1 MPSENRNPR
10 VRREVRADGSPVPH
24 PSFRNNLEGGIQEME
39 LTPIGYLSCPQKYRF
54 EMPRQG
60 AFAHNVGRIVLNDDP
75 RLADAC
81 HDLEGVERIWVL
93 FLFHLNS
100 GWRPFVRPPVSPG
113 GRRIGTFATRAPFR
127 PNPIGLSCVELERV
141 ERNILH
147 IRNFDLLDG
156 TPVLDLKPYVPAS
169 DSFPDSRVGW
179 LEQAEEKAFRIVY
192 SDAARNRIGWI
203 RENGGPDLENFC
215 SVQLTLDPFNR
226 KRKRLERDSE
236 GNWRI
241 GCRTWQVVFHAEEKR
256 IFVTSVLSHYSSGEL
271 AEVEDRYG
279 DKKLHR
285 EFRRVFPNE

>member
-1 MPSENRNPR
+1 MRGNRR
-10 VRREVRADGSPVPH
+10 IAVFAFTRAYGEQK
-24 PSFRNNLEGGIQEME
+24 FYKRLEQEGWETALTACENLEGTNCYCGEAAAE
-39 LTPIGYLSCPQKYRF
+39 ALR
-54 EMPRQG
+54 
-60 AFAHNVGRIVLNDDP
+60 
-75 RLADAC
+75 
-81 HDLEGVERIWVL
+81 ERIQA
-93 FLFHLNS
+93 F
-100 GWRPFVRPPVSPG
+100 
-113 GRRIGTFATRAPFR
+113 
-127 PNPIGLSCVELERV
+127 GLSG
-141 ERNILH
+141 IH
-147 IRNFDLLDG
+147 FLDSG
-156 TPVLDLKPYVPAS
+156 NYHYV
-169 DSFPDSRVGW
+169 SRLW